1 MAKRKSKLA
10 LQKGLVAL
18 IGVVSISVLGYFTF
32 IVVDDQTNARFEEG
46 THFETLVNP
55 RRVRGDAIEVMEFFS
70 YGCIHCFNLEERL
83 EDWQSTLATNVRF
96 VKRPL
101 VGSESWRILAQHF
114 HTLESLDAEP
124 ELHQLTFSAIHNAR
138 KTFESGEA
146 LASFIA
152 DNSEIEEA
160 DYLSHWNSPRVAS
173 ELALS
178 DRLSRQSQ
186 VASVPTLVV
195 DGKYRVNV
203 NRLVGP
209 ARLFDV
215 ADFLVSQTQTQ
226 SNPDSGV

>member
-46 THFETLVNP
+46 THFETIASP
-55 RRVRGDAIEVMEFFS
+55 RRVRGDAIE
-70 YGCIHCFNLEERL
+70 
-83 EDWQSTLATNVRF
+83 STLATNVRF

-124 ELHQLTFSAIHNAR
+124 ELHQLTFSAIHNGR

-152 DNSEIEEA
+152 DNSDIEEA

-203 NRLVGP
+203 NQLVGP

-215 ADFLVSQTQTQ
+215 ADFLISQTQTE
-226 SNPDSGV
+226 SNPNSGV

>member
-10 LQKGLVAL
+10 IQKGLVAL
-18 IGVVSISVLGYFTF
+18 VGLVAISVLGYFTF
-32 IVVDDQTNARFEEG
+32 VVVDDQANARFEEG
-46 THFETLVNP
+46 THFETLANP

-70 YGCIHCFNLEERL
+70 YGCIHCFNLEESL
-83 EDWQSTLATNVRF
+83 EEWQSTLADNVRF

-101 VGSESWRILAQHF
+101 VGSESWRMLAQHF
-114 HTLESLDAEP
+114 HTLESLNADQ
-124 ELHQLTFSAIHNAR
+124 ELHLLTFNAIHNGR
-138 KTFESGEA
+138 KTFDSGEA
-146 LASFIA
+146 LARFIA
-152 DNSEIEEA
+152 ENSDIEEA

-195 DGKYRVNV
+195 DGKYRVSV
-203 NRLVGP
+203 SRLVGP

-215 ADFLVSQTQTQ
+215 ADFLVSQST
-226 SNPDSGV
+226 SGLNQAPGA